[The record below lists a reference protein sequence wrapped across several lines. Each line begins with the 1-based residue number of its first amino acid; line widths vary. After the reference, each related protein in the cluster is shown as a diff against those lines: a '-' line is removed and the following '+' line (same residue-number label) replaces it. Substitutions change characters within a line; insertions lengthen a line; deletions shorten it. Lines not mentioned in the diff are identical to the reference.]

1 MTMLTVTTPRE
12 GVTLIRLA
20 RPERLN
26 ALTLDLLDEVVEAV
40 RAADRDPATRCTV
53 LTGSG
58 RAFCAGL
65 DLDAVER
72 LTGPDRRVAAGL
84 AVQEVASDAVKAVR
98 ACVTPLV
105 AAVNGIA
112 LGMGLALA
120 LAADLRLASTSAT
133 FETGVQ
139 RLGLSG
145 CDVGM
150 SWMLP
155 RVVGASVAHDMMLT
169 ARRLTADEALRH
181 GLVSRLADDVD
192 AAALDV
198 ADELLALSPLGVRL
212 TKQTMW
218 ATLAAPSLDTAI
230 ELENRT
236 QVLALQTDDFVEAV
250 TALRAGATPTPR
262 GR

>member
-1 MTMLTVTTPRE
+1 VTTLAVTTPRE
-12 GVTLIRLA
+12 GVTLVRLQ
-20 RPERLN
+20 RPDRLN
-26 ALTLDLLDEVVEAV
+26 ALTLDLLDEVVGSIV
-40 RAADRDPATRCTV
+40 AADRDPATRCIV

-65 DLDAVER
+65 DLDAIER
-72 LTGPDRRVAAGL
+72 LTARGRSVGDGL
-84 AVQEVASDAVKAVR
+84 AVQEAASDAVKAVR
-98 ACVTPLV
+98 ACATPV
-105 AAVNGIA
+105 IAAVNGLA
-112 LGMGLALA
+112 LGMGLALG
-120 LAADLRLASTSAT
+120 LAADLRIAGPLAT

-169 ARRLTADEALRH
+169 ARRLTAEEALRH

-192 AAALDV
+192 AAALDM

-218 ATLAAPSLDTAI
+218 ATLAAPSLDAAI

-236 QVLALQTDDFVEAV
+236 QVLALQTDDFVEAA
-250 TALRAGATPTPR
+250 TALRARATPTFR